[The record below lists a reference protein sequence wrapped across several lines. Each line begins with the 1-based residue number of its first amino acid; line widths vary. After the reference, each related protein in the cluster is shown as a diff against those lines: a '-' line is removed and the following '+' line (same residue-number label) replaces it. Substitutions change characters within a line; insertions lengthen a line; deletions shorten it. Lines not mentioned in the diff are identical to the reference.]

1 MPRTFKS
8 NQVSQVYVVT
18 NSTVPTALPSK
29 ATLDSFTVGSVAAV
43 SSTLDDCLYFI
54 HKGHGGLTRSDFIP
68 VKNIEFI
75 TTGNEASGIVLHDA
89 TISINAAA
97 LESSNPIVG
106 QPYTLRVELQ
116 GIGGSADDSR
126 LIKFGTTMAVK
137 GDDAPK
143 LIARLLKSLQKNL
156 ANESAFVTVTSPT
169 TTTIKIQEVV
179 PEWIPNHTQ
188 QVTHPIKVYP
198 SIVTTSGGEE
208 VYWAD
213 VSYNN
218 GASEFTGG
226 YPETAAEVAGTG
238 VPKVLGNKTVLADM
252 ERFYMGE
259 RADKY
264 RMVGYPNFINT
275 KYILDGTADGC
286 TLDIHYSFKD
296 SNETSY
302 KSEKDIVFVGPR
314 AAITA
319 LRTGLNTLIGSKV
332 TVPTVPP
339 TPTAGSIV

>member
-18 NSTVPTALPSK
+18 NSTIPTALPSS
-29 ATLDSFTVGSVAAV
+29 DSLTVGSIVPV

-68 VKNIEFI
+68 VKNIEFV

-89 TISINAAA
+89 VIEINSAA
-97 LESSNPIVG
+97 LESSKPIVG

-126 LIKFGTTMAVK
+126 LIKFGTTMAIK
-137 GDDAPK
+137 GDDTPA
-143 LIARLLKSLQKNL
+143 LITRLLKSLQKNL
-156 ANESAFVTVTSPT
+156 ANESAFVTVSAESGNK
-169 TTTIKIQEVV
+169 IKIQEVV

-198 SIVTTSGGEE
+198 SIITTSGGEE

-213 VSYNN
+213 VTYDN
-218 GASEFTGG
+218 GASKFTGG
-226 YPETAAEVAGTG
+226 SPETAALAPGNG
-238 VPKVLGNKTVLADM
+238 KAKVLGNKTVLADM

-319 LRTGLNTLIGSKV
+319 LRTSLNALIGSKV

-339 TPTAGSIV
+339 TPAPGSIV